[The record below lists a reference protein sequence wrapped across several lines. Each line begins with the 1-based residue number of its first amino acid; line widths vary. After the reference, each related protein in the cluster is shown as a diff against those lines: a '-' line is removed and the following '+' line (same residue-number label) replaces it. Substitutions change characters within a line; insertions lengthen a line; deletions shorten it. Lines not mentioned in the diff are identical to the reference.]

1 MKRGIRLLFG
11 MGLLILLVSVWN
23 LATTDWDALERISE
37 FLGYQVFWS
46 NLVFCSVGV
55 TEMAVAYLLDQ
66 RS

>member
-23 LATTDWDALERISE
+23 LVTTDWNAIGKISDL
-37 FLGYQVFWS
+37 FGWQIFWS
-46 NLVFCSVGV
+46 NLVFCSVGI